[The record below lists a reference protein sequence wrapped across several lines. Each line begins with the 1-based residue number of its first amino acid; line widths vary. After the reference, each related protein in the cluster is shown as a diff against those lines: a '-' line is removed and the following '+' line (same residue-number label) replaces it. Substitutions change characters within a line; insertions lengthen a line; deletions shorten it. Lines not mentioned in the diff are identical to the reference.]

1 MIVFCIFMM
10 IFYVV
15 FDNSPSVF
23 ETMKEVK
30 EMNIEKMKFQELD
43 KIMKPPKWKERINY
57 IKLPNEVE
65 VILFNATQNKKM
77 KKNAIG
83 VIVGSGAMNDDKV
96 EGLAHLTEHM
106 LFLVR
111 KN

>member
-1 MIVFCIFMM
+1 
-10 IFYVV
+10 
-15 FDNSPSVF
+15 
-23 ETMKEVK
+23 
-30 EMNIEKMKFQELD
+30 
-43 KIMKPPKWKERINY
+43 
-57 IKLPNEVE
+57 
-65 VILFNATQNKKM
+65 M

-111 KN
+111 KL